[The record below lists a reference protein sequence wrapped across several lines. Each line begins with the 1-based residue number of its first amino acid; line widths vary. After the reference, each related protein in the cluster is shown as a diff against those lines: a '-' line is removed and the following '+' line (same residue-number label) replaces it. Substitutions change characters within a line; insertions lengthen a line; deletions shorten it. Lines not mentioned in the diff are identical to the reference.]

1 MTMPSR
7 ALQPPPA
14 ADTAQILQAMGKF
27 FAETLPAASVGTPSE
42 DLQLLE
48 SGLLDSLSML
58 QLTTFLSD
66 EFGIEFDDEDFTAE
80 NFATAGSVAA
90 LVASKFSPGA

>member
-1 MTMPSR
+1 MTS
-7 ALQPPPA
+7 A
-14 ADTAQILQAMGKF
+14 AFAIQASPTTSQGAVFQAMERF
-27 FAETLPAASVGTPSE
+27 FAETLPAAAVGNLSE
-42 DLQLLE
+42 DLQLLD

-66 EFGIEFDDEDFTAE
+66 EFAISFEDEDFTAE

-90 LVASKFSPGA
+90 LVASKITSGA

>member
-1 MTMPSR
+1 MNNLFR
-7 ALQPPPA
+7 ALQPSPA
-14 ADTAQILQAMGKF
+14 ADTAPILQAMAKF
-27 FAETLPAASVGTPSE
+27 FSSTLDKSSAGIPSE
-42 DLQLLE
+42 DLQLLD

-58 QLTTFLSD
+58 QLTTFLSG

-90 LVASKFSPGA
+90 LVASKISPGA

>member
-1 MTMPSR
+1 MLPR
-7 ALQPPPA
+7 ALESSA
-14 ADTAQILQAMGKF
+14 AVDTAPILQAMAKF
-27 FAETLPAASVGTPSE
+27 FSKALVAESAAKPSE
-42 DLQLLE
+42 DLQLLD

-58 QLTTFLSD
+58 ELTTFLSS

-90 LVASKFSPGA
+90 LVARKILPGA